1 MYPKRIKQFYIGFTS
16 IFKKITREDL
26 ELVKSHL
33 NEVEYSLFN
42 KYYEYDKKHVLRV
55 AKDIEK
61 ICNDEG
67 INSSKK
73 SLLIKTAL
81 LHDMGKI
88 KAKINI
94 LDRVILVLLNK
105 MLGDKAKSLKIKK
118 VQVYYNHGFMGYEIL
133 KDYIKDDEILFLI
146 KNHHIKNIESLQ
158 CNEYDYIKDLNLLM
172 KCDEEN

>member
-158 CNEYDYIKDLNLLM
+158 CNEYFYIKDLNLLM

>member
-1 MYPKRIKQFYIGFTS
+1 MYPKRVKQFYIGFTS
-16 IFKKITREDL
+16 IFKKITKEDL

-61 ICNDEG
+61 ICTDEG
-67 INSSKK
+67 INNSKK
-73 SLLIKTAL
+73 SLLVKTAL
-81 LHDMGKI
+81 LHDMGKT

-94 LDRVILVLLNK
+94 LDRVILVLLSK
-105 MLGDKAKSLKIKK
+105 GLGDKAKSLKNKK

-133 KDYIKDDEILFLI
+133 KDYIEDDEILFLV
-146 KNHHIKNIESLQ
+146 KNHHINDIESLQ
-158 CNEYDYIKDLNLLM
+158 CNNDDYIKDLNLLM

>member
-42 KYYEYDKKHVLRV
+42 KYYEYDKKHALRV

>member
-61 ICNDEG
+61 ICTDEG

-158 CNEYDYIKDLNLLM
+158 YNDYDYIKDLNLLM

>member
-1 MYPKRIKQFYIGFTS
+1 MYPKRVKQFYIGFTS
-16 IFKKITREDL
+16 IFKKITKEDL

-33 NEVEYSLFN
+33 NEVEYSFFN

-55 AKDIEK
+55 ARDIEK
-61 ICNDEG
+61 ICTDEG

-73 SLLIKTAL
+73 SLLVKTAL
-81 LHDMGKI
+81 LHDIGKT

-94 LDRVILVLLNK
+94 LDRVILVLLSK
-105 MLGDKAKSLKIKK
+105 GLGDKAKSLKNKK

-158 CNEYDYIKDLNLLM
+158 CNDYDYIKDLNLLM

>member
-1 MYPKRIKQFYIGFTS
+1 MYLKRIKQFYIGFTS
-16 IFKKITREDL
+16 IFKRVKKEDI

-33 NEVEYSLFN
+33 NEIEYSLFN